1 MTTSQVSSMNL
12 LKVTV
17 ASHEGTPEHTGA
29 HEVISI
35 NKEFMGVF
43 GNPECHAGPLAIAV
57 A

>member
-1 MTTSQVSSMNL
+1 MNL